1 MIKFKIKDDFIRR
14 YTTIVPNFGFNGL
27 GELVYLRTY
36 SRIKEDGTNEQWF
49 ETIRRV
55 VEGTYS
61 IQKRHIMQYDLG
73 WDEDKAQESAQEM
86 YDRMFKMKFLPPGR
100 GLWAMGSQVIEE
112 RGLYAALNNCFSGNT
127 KFITDKGVYSFREKL
142 GETVNVL
149 TKNGEFKPALV
160 NTFGI
165 QSVNKVKFKPL
176 GLRTNYE
183 IVVNT
188 TANHRWLLQNG
199 NETTNLS
206 VGDVITSNF
215 VQQAIEPDVYDRG
228 FIHGII
234 FADGTK
240 QTYYKNRFIIRLC
253 GSKNKYLNLLQTSRY
268 YRTTV
273 PQPNGDNIVTLV
285 SPFYDLKGLPNEDSF
300 SSYLKGFIDGWVEL
314 DGWQKPGES
323 LCLDTINEQA
333 KDWLFEHAAI
343 GGYSITGFTT
353 ANNKTNFGFR
363 TKPLNRI
370 SLTKAIVS
378 YKVTEIE
385 ANVSEEE
392 VFCVTEPETHSFT
405 LANGLLTGNCA
416 FVSTENLSKELTT
429 PFEFLMDMSMLGV
442 GVGFDVKGANQVKI
456 YAPLTDESMYVIA
469 DTREAWVESVK
480 KLLLSYF
487 VEGQPTIKF
496 DYSNIRKEGELIKTF
511 GGKASGYKA
520 LLDLHDTIRAQFI
533 DRQGQLVTT
542 TDIVDVMNKIGVC
555 VVAGNVRRTAEIVF
569 GNPYD
574 PEYLKLKDYR
584 WNNDKQEYEGSA
596 VNRSSFGWTSNN
608 SVDAV
613 IGMDYTE
620 LARQTAVN
628 GEPGYFW
635 SVNARA
641 YSRMSDQPDWKDI
654 RAKGAN
660 PCGEQTLE
668 SYEMCCLV
676 ETFPTLAESLDDF
689 KRTLKFAYLYAK
701 TVTLGNTHWVETN
714 RVMLRNRRIGTSV
727 SGIAQFLDKNGID
740 TLKTWLRTG
749 YTTVQTYDSIYSDW
763 LAVPR
768 SIKTT
773 SIKPSGTVSLLP
785 GVTPGIHFPES
796 NHYIRRMRLSSK
808 SELLPALKNANY
820 SIEKDQ
826 NSENTLVVSIPVSIE
841 GVRTIDQVSMWEQLQ
856 LASFMQEHW
865 SDNQVSV
872 TITFKPAEKDQIKD
886 ALNYFQYKLKAVSFL
901 PKLEKGAY
909 NQMPYETI
917 TKEQYDDMLKQIK
930 TLKFKSIAEESKPE
944 VFCDGDSCT
953 IL

>member
-1 MIKFKIKDDFIRR
+1 MKTTVDFIGSE
-14 YTTIVPNFGFNGL
+14 N
-27 GELVYLRTY
+27 Y
-36 SRIKEDGTNEQWF
+36 SGK
-49 ETIRRV
+49 
-55 VEGTYS
+55 
-61 IQKRHIMQYDLG
+61 
-73 WDEDKAQESAQEM
+73 
-86 YDRMFKMKFLPPGR
+86 
-100 GLWAMGSQVIEE
+100 
-112 RGLYAALNNCFSGNT
+112 
-127 KFITDKGVYSFREKL
+127 
-142 GETVNVL
+142 
-149 TKNGEFKPALV
+149 
-160 NTFGI
+160 
-165 QSVNKVKFKPL
+165 
-176 GLRTNYE
+176 
-183 IVVNT
+183 
-188 TANHRWLLQNG
+188 
-199 NETTNLS
+199 
-206 VGDVITSNF
+206 
-215 VQQAIEPDVYDRG
+215 
-228 FIHGII
+228 
-234 FADGTK
+234 
-240 QTYYKNRFIIRLC
+240 
-253 GSKNKYLNLLQTSRY
+253 
-268 YRTTV
+268 
-273 PQPNGDNIVTLV
+273 
-285 SPFYDLKGLPNEDSF
+285 
-300 SSYLKGFIDGWVEL
+300 
-314 DGWQKPGES
+314 
-323 LCLDTINEQA
+323 
-333 KDWLFEHAAI
+333 
-343 GGYSITGFTT
+343 
-353 ANNKTNFGFR
+353 
-363 TKPLNRI
+363 
-370 SLTKAIVS
+370 
-378 YKVTEIE
+378 
-385 ANVSEEE
+385 
-392 VFCVTEPETHSFT
+392 
-405 LANGLLTGNCA
+405 
-416 FVSTENLSKELTT
+416 
-429 PFEFLMDMSMLGV
+429 V
-442 GVGFDVKGANQVKI
+442 GVGFDVKGANQVKL
-456 YAPLTDESMYVIA
+456 YAPLTDESTYIIE

-496 DYSNIRKEGELIKTF
+496 DYSNIRKEGEIIKTF

-520 LLDLHDTIRAQFI
+520 LLDLHETIRAQFI

-574 PEYLKLKDYR
+574 AEYLKLKDYR

-596 VNRSSFGWTSNN
+596 VNRASFGWTSNN

-620 LARQTAVN
+620 LAKQTAVN

-641 YSRMSDQPDWKDI
+641 YSRMSDEPDWKDI

-660 PCGEQTLE
+660 PCFHPDTLIETVNGRIKIKDIKEPTFVYSMDENGKLCIRQASAAFKTKSNTALVRVTLKNGSYLEVTPAHKLYVVNRGWIEASNLTTNDSLVHLSRTRRGKRYSGVRLSTQIKAESIMEHRLVYQSINGILPINFDVHHKDGNTFNNSIANLEALLHSEHAVHTATWDNPQKHQQKGLLGRFISPIKKYLPKIKDVPAELKTTLNNQFSTLVVSIEKIDNSDVYDITVPGTNCLIANNIVAHNCGEQTLE

-740 TLKTWLRTG
+740 TLKNWLRTG

-820 SIEKDQ
+820 NIEKDQ

-872 TITFKPAEKDQIKD
+872 TITFKPYEKDQIKD

-917 TKEQYDDMLKQIK
+917 SKEQYDDMLKQIK
-930 TLKFKSIAEESKPE
+930 PLKFKSIAEESKPE